1 MTYLADLHIHS
12 SYAYATSKALTLE
25 NLAAWARFKGLD
37 LLATADFTHPRWF
50 AELESRLSPAGG
62 DGLYE
67 FEGVWFVL
75 GTEVSCVY
83 RQGGRVRRIHVLLF
97 APGLEA
103 AARLNRALAAHG
115 KLGQDG
121 RPTLTMS
128 ARDLTALVL
137 DVDPACL
144 VIPAHA
150 WTPWYGV
157 FGSKSGFDSLEEC
170 FLDLTPAI
178 AAIETGLSS
187 DPAMNWGVPELRSR
201 AILSFSDA
209 HSLPKLAR
217 EATAFNGPLTY
228 AGLAGAIAANDV
240 AFTVEFY
247 PEEGKYHYDGHRKC
261 GVSRAPDFSQTERLP
276 DRDTCPV
283 CRKTLTL
290 GVLHRVMSRTP
301 EPVVVRAGPDG
312 FVNSPDG
319 RPPFIRLVP
328 LQELASQVLGKG
340 VATQQVQRVC
350 VNVVRELGG
359 ELTALIKSPFSDLA
373 AVAGEAMAAAVLQAR
388 VGDIRV
394 EPGFDGVFGKV
405 SLAPDAHGP
414 AHPVQPA
421 LI

>member
-103 AARLNRALAAHG
+103 AAGLNRALAAHG
-115 KLGQDG
+115 KLDQDG

-170 FLDLTPAI
+170 FLDLTQAI

-261 GVSRAPDFSQTERLP
+261 GVSRAPDFSETERLP

-301 EPVVVRAGPDG
+301 EPVVVRPGPDG

-319 RPPFIRLVP
+319 RPPLHP
-328 LQELASQVLGKG
+328 P
-340 VATQQVQRVC
+340 
-350 VNVVRELGG
+350 
-359 ELTALIKSPFSDLA
+359 SP
-373 AVAGEAMAAAVLQAR
+373 VAGVGIPSPGQGSGYPTGAAGLCQRGPGVGRRVDGANQQSLQR
-388 VGDIRV
+388 
-394 EPGFDGVFGKV
+394 PGRGSWG
-405 SLAPDAHGP
+405 SNGRRGAPGP
-414 AHPVQPA
+414 GR
-421 LI
+421 